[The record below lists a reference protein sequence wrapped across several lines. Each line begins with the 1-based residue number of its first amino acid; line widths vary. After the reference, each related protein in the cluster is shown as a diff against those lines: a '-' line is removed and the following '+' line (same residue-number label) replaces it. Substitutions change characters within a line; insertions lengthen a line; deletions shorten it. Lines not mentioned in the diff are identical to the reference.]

1 MKHLYQGHTAGT
13 IGQDRCLSN
22 QALEPGLFPVGCQK
36 PYPTNKRRKKR
47 QNVSVLL
54 PVYGANPR
62 KDVLLL
68 VLELFWV
75 NP

>member
-1 MKHLYQGHTAGT
+1 MSET
-13 IGQDRCLSN
+13 ISY
-22 QALEPGLFPVGCQK
+22 K
-36 PYPTNKRRKKR
+36 KRRKKR

>member
-1 MKHLYQGHTAGT
+1 MSET
-13 IGQDRCLSN
+13 ISY
-22 QALEPGLFPVGCQK
+22 K
-36 PYPTNKRRKKR
+36 KRRKKR
-47 QNVSVLL
+47 QNVSGLL